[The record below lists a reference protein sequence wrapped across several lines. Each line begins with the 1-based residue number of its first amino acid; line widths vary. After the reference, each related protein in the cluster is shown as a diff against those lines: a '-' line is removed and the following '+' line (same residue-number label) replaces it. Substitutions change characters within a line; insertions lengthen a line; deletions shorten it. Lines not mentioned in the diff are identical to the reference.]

1 MWHTTTK
8 SQGKEKRRFDAGN
21 LAMLPQSYARIRSD
35 ATATTSRGEAEE
47 GRAEEKANE
56 KANEKEE
63 AEEAEEAEEVKGLS

>member
-56 KANEKEE
+56 KEE

>member
-35 ATATTSRGEAEE
+35 ATATTSRGEVEE
-47 GRAEEKANE
+47 GRAEE